1 MPTISFLTFRNL
13 LVLVDF
19 TFGFLLAFIT
29 LAASYFIN
37 FLHKNYLAK
46 EEKMRRQKMLK
57 ELEFAQ
63 EIQSFLIPT
72 EHPQPD
78 IIYGINI
85 PA

>member
-1 MPTISFLTFRNL
+1 
-13 LVLVDF
+13 
-19 TFGFLLAFIT
+19 
-29 LAASYFIN
+29 
-37 FLHKNYLAK
+37 
-46 EEKMRRQKMLK
+46 MLK

-85 PA
+85 PAKQVSGDYFDYLTREDGCIIFTLADVSGKGAALSLIHI